1 MMSDR
6 TAARGRVMRTPRFVL
21 PLVLLCFALTAC
33 AETQLFAHAA
43 KQAQRS
49 PNAVP
54 PSAPAPT
61 AYKVGKPYKVAGTW
75 YYPAED
81 FSYNQTGVASWYGPG
96 FHGRRTANGER
107 FDQNA
112 LTAAHPTLPMPSAVR
127 VTNLENG
134 RSLVLRVNDR
144 GPFARGRIID
154 VSRAAADKLGFRGAG
169 TAKVRVE
176 ILGDESRRLKLA
188 ALNSPAGRADQVQIA
203 AAPARDAVTV
213 EELPDIAG
221 QPANQAGPAVAAADP
236 APRREPVTAPVL
248 PTSVQTVPVGGADIF
263 VQAGAFSD
271 FGNALRMRDRIS
283 AFGATAISRLRVS
296 GAPIYRVRLGPVASV
311 TAADGLLDRLVGAG
325 VTDATLVI
333 E

>member
-1 MMSDR
+1 
-6 TAARGRVMRTPRFVL
+6 MRAPRSVL

-43 KQAQRS
+43 KQAQRGPDIS
-49 PNAVP
+49 TQA
-54 PSAPAPT
+54 PSSGT
-61 AYKVGKPYKVAGTW
+61 GYKVGKPYRVAGNW

-81 FSYNQTGVASWYGPG
+81 FTYNETGVASWYGPG

-107 FDQNA
+107 YDQNA

-134 RSLVLRVNDR
+134 RALILRINDR

-188 ALNSPAGRADQVQIA
+188 SLNSPRGQAEQVQIA

-213 EELPDIAG
+213 ESLPDIG
-221 QPANQAGPAVAAADP
+221 GRPANQATAITPEQTAATPQRA
-236 APRREPVTAPVL
+236 PVTAPVL
-248 PTSVQTVPVGGADIF
+248 PTAVETVNVGNANIF

-283 AFGATAISRLRVS
+283 TYGAATISRLRVA
-296 GAPIYRVRLGPVASV
+296 GAPIYRVRLGPIPSV
-311 TAADGLLDRLVGAG
+311 TAADGLLSRLVGAG
-325 VTDATLVI
+325 VNEPTLVI